1 MKPSLAG
8 GVIAIVLLIVLVVAY
23 STLSSSCTGD
33 NRALIDAT
41 MIRPAR

>member
-23 STLSSSCTGD
+23 SIKPSRLW
-33 NRALIDAT
+33 
-41 MIRPAR
+41 